1 MKDVISINRMKEG
14 FPLNLGV
21 RGLSA
26 LICDYQHEQ
35 GKEFENSLCNLNVT
49 MEWFSIGN
57 QRVRSLTIRRVLS
70 SM

>member
-1 MKDVISINRMKEG
+1 MKEG

-35 GKEFENSLCNLNVT
+35 GKEFAYKNFQSECDYGVVQYWKPAGQESQNWESAFFNVKQ
-49 MEWFSIGN
+49 I
-57 QRVRSLTIRRVLS
+57 I
-70 SM
+70 